1 MVIDNLAISFEK
13 NIDGN
18 KLKPF
23 LNKKF
28 IVIPKK
34 MEEVYYKKF
43 ITQIVA
49 SFDVYAQGFEIETIS
64 YDPKPVIVLQELA
77 ELQTTLFD
85 SSKDDDHAGKMVLSF
100 SFEYGSQMYP
110 AEKLVPVNVTL
121 KKQDDQYTFTRIK
134 RDNNRERDMINLARS
149 TGLFANSSK
158 MTMPKST
165 ALQWI
170 STHFGLLQENGFEL
184 RQKFEKKKF
193 FLGTPSIKIEVTENI
208 DWFDIHAIITFG
220 EYQISFKNLRKFISK
235 GQTEFTLPN
244 GETAIIPES
253 WITEYSHLLSFTEE
267 DANERLILKKHHISI
282 LQEFE
287 GGLSAHVSISK
298 KLKGLSNFEEIEDYP
313 MPEGFVGEL
322 RPYQKA
328 GYNWL
333 RFLEEYRFGG
343 CLADDMGLGKT
354 VQTLAL
360 LQATA
365 AANPGMASL
374 LVMPTSLIYNW
385 EMEAARFSPQ
395 LRLLNYT
402 GSDRDKNEAN
412 FANYDLVITS
422 YGITRIDIDMFA
434 KYKFNYVILDE
445 SQAIKNPDSI
455 IAKAVLELKSK
466 NKLILSGT
474 PVENST
480 MDLWSQMNFIN
491 PGLLGGQRF
500 FRNEFLIPIEKKK
513 SDHKMAKLYSLIKPF
528 ILRRDK
534 SQVAKD
540 LPEKVE
546 NVKYCNMTP
555 DQEEIY
561 EQTKASIRNKILKE
575 IEEGNSSKNYILLLQ
590 GLTLLRQMA
599 NHPVLA
605 DTDYASDSG
614 KFDDIKH
621 MLLNALGKGH
631 KILVF
636 SQFVKHLTLV
646 SAFLKEQ
653 KITFAYLDGST
664 KDRKSEVE
672 RFQNDDDYN
681 IFLISLK
688 AGGVGLN
695 LTKADYVFILD
706 PWWNPA
712 AENQAIDRAH
722 RIGQQNK
729 VFTYKFITKNTVE
742 EKILKL
748 QASKLKLAKEL
759 ISTEENFM
767 KSLSKE
773 DISSLLD

>member
-1 MVIDNLAISFEK
+1 VS
-13 NIDGN
+13 
-18 KLKPF
+18 
-23 LNKKF
+23 
-28 IVIPKK
+28 
-34 MEEVYYKKF
+34 
-43 ITQIVA
+43 
-49 SFDVYAQGFEIETIS
+49 
-64 YDPKPVIVLQELA
+64 
-77 ELQTTLFD
+77 
-85 SSKDDDHAGKMVLSF
+85 
-100 SFEYGSQMYP
+100 
-110 AEKLVPVNVTL
+110 L
-121 KKQDDQYTFTRIK
+121 KKTDDQYTFVRIK
-134 RDNNRERDMINLARS
+134 RDNDRERELITLARN
-149 TGLFANSSK
+149 TGLFMASNK
-158 MTMPKST
+158 VTLPKS
-165 ALQWI
+165 AAMEWI
-170 STHFGLLQENGFEL
+170 GSHFTDLREHGFEL

-193 FLGTPSIKIEVTENI
+193 FLGTATIKIEVTESI
-208 DWFDIHAIITFG
+208 DWFDIHAVITFG
-220 EYQISFKNLRKFISK
+220 EFTISFKDLRKYIAK
-235 GQTEFTLPN
+235 GQNEFTLPN
-244 GETAIIPES
+244 GEIAIIPES
-253 WITEYSHLLSFTEE
+253 WITEYSHLLNFAEE
-267 DANERLILKKHHISI
+267 NADNQLILKKHH
-282 LQEFE
+282 LALVQELDN
-287 GGLSAHVSISK
+287 GNLAHVSLSN
-298 KLKGLSNFEEIEDYP
+298 KLNKLSNFEEIEDYP

-365 AANPGMASL
+365 AANPGVASL

-385 EMEAARFSPQ
+385 EMEAARFSPK
-395 LRLLNYT
+395 LRVLNYT
-402 GSDRDKNEAN
+402 GSDRYKNEKI
-412 FANYDLVITS
+412 FAKYDLVITS
-422 YGITRIDIDMFA
+422 YGITRIDIDLFA

-455 IAKAVLELKSK
+455 IAKAVLKLNSL

-491 PGLLGGQRF
+491 PGLLGEQRY

-513 SDHKMAKLYSLIKPF
+513 SDDKTLKLYSLIKPF
-528 ILRRDK
+528 LLRRDK

-561 EQTKASIRNKILKE
+561 EKTKSSIRNKILE
-575 IEEGNSSKNYILLLQ
+575 QIEVDGVGKNHIMLLQ

-605 DTDYASDSG
+605 DSEYASDSG
-614 KFDDIKH
+614 KFNDIKH
-621 MLLNALGKGH
+621 MLISALGKGH

-636 SQFVKHLTLV
+636 SQFVKHLAII
-646 SAFLKEQ
+646 SNFLKSENVPF
-653 KITFAYLDGST
+653 TYLDGST
-664 KDRKSEVE
+664 KDRKQQVE
-672 RFQNDDDYN
+672 RFQNDDNYS

-748 QASKLKLAKEL
+748 QASKLRLAKEL

-767 KSLSKE
+767 KSLSKD